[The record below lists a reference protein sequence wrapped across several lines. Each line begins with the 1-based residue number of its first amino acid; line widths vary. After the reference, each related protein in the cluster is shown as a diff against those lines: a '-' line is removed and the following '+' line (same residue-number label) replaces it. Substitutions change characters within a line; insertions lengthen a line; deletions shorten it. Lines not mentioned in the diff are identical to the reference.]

1 MRHRRVTALLGVTAV
16 LGLVPPSA
24 QAESFADALVEAYL
38 NSPELANQRANVKIA
53 SESAVQAR
61 AGGRVTVEGT
71 ASLQA
76 TTSTIDEFQMPSAL
90 NLNIIQPIYTGGQV
104 ANSTSAAE
112 RRITSQEALL
122 EDLEQDILFNAAV
135 SYLNVKRQEALLGTA
150 RNNVRVLDE
159 QLEAASERFEV
170 GEVTRTDVEQAR
182 SRLAASRSNL
192 AATIGALANARDDF
206 RRAVGRAPTTL
217 DPAPP
222 LPDVPKSEDEAVV
235 IGFQND
241 PELLAA
247 RLEREASG
255 FDVRSAIGALLPQLS
270 LQGTVSQATTF
281 DDGFGETRQGSVGLF
296 LTIPFYSGGSNYSAV
311 RQAQADVEA
320 DEANVTTELRN
331 IRENVGEAWSDLEVA
346 KAQIRAGRLEVSAA
360 QLAFEGVQ
368 EEAKVGART
377 TLDVLDAEQEVLDA
391 RDNLIN
397 AQVDEQV
404 SAYALLLSMGLM
416 TVEHLGLD
424 VGGTYDGNAYY
435 DNVRD
440 RTFGYDETDDT
451 VWTLDWRP

>member
-1 MRHRRVTALLGVTAV
+1 
-16 LGLVPPSA
+16 
-24 QAESFADALVEAYL
+24 AESFADALAEAYL
-38 NSPELANQRANVKIA
+38 NSPELANQRANVKVA

-61 AGGRVTVEGT
+61 AGGRVSVTGS
-71 ASLQA
+71 ASLQ
-76 TTSTIDEFQMPSAL
+76 TRTSTLDEFDMPSSL
-90 NLNIIQPIYTGGQV
+90 NLTLVQPIYTGGQV
-104 ANSTSAAE
+104 ANTTTAAE
-112 RRITSQEALL
+112 RRITAQEALL

-135 SYLNVKRQEALLGTA
+135 SYLNVKRQEALLNTA
-150 RNNVRVLDE
+150 RNNVRVLNE
-159 QLEAASERFEV
+159 QLSAATERFEV

-192 AATIGALANARDDF
+192 AATIGGLANARDDF
-206 RRAVGRAPTTL
+206 RRAVGREPTTL

-222 LPDVPKSEDEAVV
+222 LPDLPKSEEEAVI

-241 PELLAA
+241 PELLSA

-255 FDVRSAIGALLPQLS
+255 FDVKAAIGALLPQLS
-270 LQGTVSQATTF
+270 LQGTVSQSTTF
-281 DDGFGETRQGSVGLF
+281 DDDRGLINRDAAVGLF
-296 LTIPFYSGGSNYSAV
+296 LTIPFYSGGSNYSAI

-320 DEANVTTELRN
+320 DEATITTELRN
-331 IRENVGEAWSDLEVA
+331 IRENVGEAWSDLDVA

-404 SAYALLLSMGLM
+404 SAYALLLSMGMM

-424 VGGTYDGNAYY
+424 VGEAYDGNAYY
-435 DNVRD
+435 DSVRD
-440 RTFGYDETDDT
+440 VNFGYEETDDT
-451 VWTLDWRP
+451 VWSLDWRP